1 MRPVRVLDSG
11 LNSARWNV
19 ATSAALLELH
29 RAGRIPD
36 SVRFHRYPRSV
47 LIGRHQDLEKCAA
60 DPMDASMD
68 ASLELARRISG
79 GGAVYMSP
87 QILAWD
93 IVINR
98 AALADGL
105 AGASERFGTAV
116 ASGLSRLGVSAQY
129 CLPNDVIVNGRKVSG
144 SSGSFEGATL
154 MHQGTVLI
162 CFDMAEMADAL
173 VGKEDMAGRNALRT
187 RVISL
192 AEALGRMPVL
202 DDVRDAL
209 IGAFSDALDRPLVWG
224 VPGREELDLA
234 ERLLTD
240 EFGTDEFVCGPR
252 ALSANIRGRKPA
264 AMAGVS

>member
-19 ATSAALLELH
+19 AMSAALLELH

-60 DPMDASMD
+60 DPMDAS
-68 ASLELARRISG
+68 LELARRISG
-79 GGAVYMSP
+79 GGAVYMRP
-87 QILAWD
+87 EILAWD

-116 ASGLSRLGVSAQY
+116 AWGLSRLGVPAQY
-129 CLPNDVIVNGRKVSG
+129 CSPNDVIVNGRKVSG

-154 MHQGTVLI
+154 MYQGTVLVR
-162 CFDMAEMADAL
+162 FDMAEMADAL
-173 VGKEDMAGRNALRT
+173 VGKEDLVGRNALRT

-192 AEALGRMPVL
+192 AEALGRLPAL

-209 IGAFSDALDRPLVWG
+209 IGGFSDAFGRSFVWDA
-224 VPGREELDLA
+224 PGREELDLA
-234 ERLLTD
+234 ERLLRD
-240 EFGTDEFVCGPR
+240 EFGTDEFVHGACR
-252 ALSANIRGRKPA
+252 SSANIRPREPA
-264 AMAGVS
+264 AMAGVT